1 MFFKKATTVPWR
13 PVRISLNLKA
23 QIIAR
28 ALETANRRENSPTAP
43 GENSHHKAVVFG

>member
-1 MFFKKATTVPWR
+1 MFSKKKATTVPWR

-28 ALETANRRENSPTAP
+28 ALETASAAKIHPPRRAKIHTL
-43 GENSHHKAVVFG
+43 